1 MQATPS
7 APTAAIYACG
17 MTRRFTSSICS
28 ISCTEFDS
36 KGQSVCA
43 ETRSAPQWHAGRVG
57 CHSHR
62 VAGRGICRKA
72 QTHGARSVRICPP
85 DWGAVRI
92 TTRPHPSTPCE
103 CNRGRTGRISID
115 RINMLSTSNVAI
127 QFGAKPLFEQVTVKF
142 SDGNRYGL
150 IGANGSGKST
160 LMKLLGGDLEPSA
173 GDVMLQAG
181 MRLGKLNQNQF
192 GYEDERVLDVV
203 MRGHTELWAAM
214 KERDRIYADP
224 NATDDDYMKAAELE
238 GVFAEYGGYDA
249 EARAGSIL
257 TDAGIHESRHIG
269 PMREVPPGLKLRVL
283 LAQALFSRPDVLL
296 LDEPTNNLDINS
308 IRWLE
313 SALNNYDA
321 TMVIISHDRHFL
333 NQVCT
338 HVADLDFQQLKIYP
352 GNYDDFMLASV
363 QARARVEAANAK
375 AKDRISDLQ
384 EFVRRFSANASK
396 ARQATS
402 RKKQLEKIKIEE
414 IRPSS
419 RQNPYIRFEQG
430 KKLYRSA
437 VSVEKLCFSYPGSDE
452 RVLGNV
458 TFNVEGGERV
468 AIIGPNGAGKTTL
481 MRCLAGELR
490 PTAGRIVWVENAQPG
505 YMPQD
510 PQAEFD
516 DKTDLFSWM
525 SQYTGKAD
533 DDQIV
538 RATLGRLLFSGEE
551 TKKSVKVL
559 SGGEKGR
566 MIYGKLML
574 TKPNVLLMDEPTN
587 HMDME
592 TIESLQIGLEHYPG
606 TLVFVSH
613 DREFVGGLATRILEM
628 RPGGKIVDFRGTYD
642 EYLKSQ
648 GVEV

>member
-1 MQATPS
+1 
-7 APTAAIYACG
+7 
-17 MTRRFTSSICS
+17 
-28 ISCTEFDS
+28 
-36 KGQSVCA
+36 
-43 ETRSAPQWHAGRVG
+43 
-57 CHSHR
+57 
-62 VAGRGICRKA
+62 
-72 QTHGARSVRICPP
+72 
-85 DWGAVRI
+85 
-92 TTRPHPSTPCE
+92 
-103 CNRGRTGRISID
+103 
-115 RINMLSTSNVAI
+115 MLATSNVAI
-127 QFGAKPLFEQVTVKF
+127 QFGAKPLFELVTVKF

-160 LMKLLGGDLEPSA
+160 LMKVLGRELEPSA

-192 GYEDERVLDVV
+192 AYEDERVLDVV

-214 KERDRIYADP
+214 RERDRIYADP
-224 NATDDDYMKAAELE
+224 NATDADYMKAAELE

-257 TDAGIHESRHIG
+257 TDAGIAEARHNST
-269 PMREVPPGLKLRVL
+269 MREVPPGLKLRVL

-296 LDEPTNNLDINS
+296 LDEPTNNLDIHS

-313 SALNNYDA
+313 RALNNYDA

-338 HVADLDFQQLKIYP
+338 HIADLDFQQLKIYP

-363 QARARVEAANAK
+363 QARQRVEAANAK

-402 RKKQLEKIKIEE
+402 RKRQLEKIKIEE

-419 RQNPYIRFEQG
+419 RQNPYIRFEQA

-437 VSVEKLCFSYPGSDE
+437 VTVEHLSFSYPPAGGVAGGGPANAGDGSVSAGRGPASPDGKVLE
-452 RVLGNV
+452 RVS
-458 TFNVEGGERV
+458 FHIEAGERV
-468 AIIGPNGAGKTTL
+468 AIIGPNGIGKTTL
-481 MRCLAGELR
+481 MRCLAGELT
-490 PTAGRIVWVENAQPG
+490 PSAGRIVWVENAQAG

-510 PQAEFD
+510 PQAEFEPPC
-516 DKTDLFSWM
+516 DLFTWI

-533 DDQIV
+533 DDQLV
-538 RATLGRLLFSGEE
+538 RATLGRLLFSGDE
-551 TKKSVKVL
+551 TKKSVSVL
-559 SGGEKGR
+559 SGGEKVR

-574 TKPNVLLMDEPTN
+574 TRPNVLLMDEPTN

-592 TIESLQIGLEHYPG
+592 TIESLQIGLEHYAG
-606 TLVFVSH
+606 TLIFVSH
-613 DREFVGGLATRILEM
+613 DREFVGGLATRILEIK
-628 RPGGKIVDFRGTYD
+628 PGGSIADFRGSYD
-642 EYLKSQ
+642 EYLAAQ
-648 GVEV
+648 GIEP

>member
-1 MQATPS
+1 MPHAATRHPIQ
-7 APTAAIYACG
+7 TG
-17 MTRRFTSSICS
+17 
-28 ISCTEFDS
+28 
-36 KGQSVCA
+36 SV
-43 ETRSAPQWHAGRVG
+43 GY
-57 CHSHR
+57 
-62 VAGRGICRKA
+62 
-72 QTHGARSVRICPP
+72 
-85 DWGAVRI
+85 
-92 TTRPHPSTPCE
+92 
-103 CNRGRTGRISID
+103 
-115 RINMLSTSNVAI
+115 NVAV

-160 LMKLLGGDLEPSA
+160 LMKVLGGDLEASA
-173 GDVMLQAG
+173 GDVMLQVG

-203 MRGHTELWAAM
+203 MRGHNELWAAM
-214 KERDRIYADP
+214 QERDRIYADP
-224 NATDDDYMKAAELE
+224 KATDADYMKAAELE

-257 TDAGIHESRHIG
+257 ADAGIQESRHNG

-283 LAQALFSRPDVLL
+283 LAQALFSNPDVLL

-313 SALNNYDA
+313 GALNNYNA
-321 TMVIISHDRHFL
+321 TMLIISHDRHFL

-338 HVADLDFQQLKIYP
+338 HIADLDFQQLKIYP

-414 IRPSS
+414 IKPSS

-437 VSVEKLCFSYPGSDE
+437 VTVEKLSFSYPGSTE
-452 RVLGNV
+452 KVLDSV
-458 TFNVEGGERV
+458 SFNVEAGERI
-468 AIIGPNGAGKTTL
+468 AIIGPNGVGKTTL

-490 PTAGRIVWVENAQPG
+490 PNSGRIAWVENAEAG

-510 PQAEFD
+510 PQAEFE
-516 DKTDLFSWM
+516 DKIDLFGWM

-566 MIYGKLML
+566 MIYGKLIL

-592 TIESLQIGLEHYPG
+592 TIESLQIGLEHFAG
-606 TLVFVSH
+606 TLIFVSH

-648 GVEV
+648 GVEI

>member
-1 MQATPS
+1 VAT
-7 APTAAIYACG
+7 TAAFFLKIG
-17 MTRRFTSSICS
+17 
-28 ISCTEFDS
+28 
-36 KGQSVCA
+36 
-43 ETRSAPQWHAGRVG
+43 H
-57 CHSHR
+57 
-62 VAGRGICRKA
+62 
-72 QTHGARSVRICPP
+72 
-85 DWGAVRI
+85 
-92 TTRPHPSTPCE
+92 
-103 CNRGRTGRISID
+103 
-115 RINMLSTSNVAI
+115 MLSTSNVAV

-160 LMKLLGGDLEPSA
+160 LMKVLGGDLEASA
-173 GDVMLQAG
+173 GDVMLQTG

-214 KERDRIYADP
+214 QERDRIYADP
-224 NATDDDYMKAAELE
+224 KATDADYMKAAELE

-257 TDAGIHESRHIG
+257 TDAGIHESRHNG

-283 LAQALFSRPDVLL
+283 LAQALFSNPDVLL

-313 SALNNYDA
+313 GALNNYNA

-338 HVADLDFQQLKIYP
+338 HIADLDFQQLKIYP

-414 IRPSS
+414 IKPSS

-437 VSVEKLCFSYPGSDE
+437 VTVEKLSFSYPGSTE
-452 RVLGNV
+452 KVLDGLS
-458 TFNVEGGERV
+458 FNVEAGERI
-468 AIIGPNGAGKTTL
+468 AIIGPNGVGKTTL

-490 PTAGRIVWVENAQPG
+490 PNSGRIVWVENAEAG

-510 PQAEFD
+510 PQAEFE
-516 DKTDLFSWM
+516 DKIDLFGWM

-566 MIYGKLML
+566 MIYGKLIL

-592 TIESLQIGLEHYPG
+592 TIESLQIGLEHYAG
-606 TLVFVSH
+606 TLIFVSH

-648 GVEV
+648 GVEI

>member
-1 MQATPS
+1 
-7 APTAAIYACG
+7 
-17 MTRRFTSSICS
+17 
-28 ISCTEFDS
+28 
-36 KGQSVCA
+36 
-43 ETRSAPQWHAGRVG
+43 
-57 CHSHR
+57 
-62 VAGRGICRKA
+62 
-72 QTHGARSVRICPP
+72 
-85 DWGAVRI
+85 
-92 TTRPHPSTPCE
+92 
-103 CNRGRTGRISID
+103 
-115 RINMLSTSNVAI
+115 MLATSNVAI

-160 LMKLLGGDLEPSA
+160 LMKVLGGDLEPSA

-203 MRGHTELWAAM
+203 MQGHVELWRAM
-214 KERDRIYADP
+214 QQRDLIYAD
-224 NATDDDYMKAAELE
+224 AHASDDDYMKAAELE
-238 GVFAEYGGYDA
+238 GTIAEYGGYDA
-249 EARAGSIL
+249 EPRAASIL
-257 TDAGIHESRHIG
+257 IDAGIDESRHNG

-313 SALNNYDA
+313 RALNSYDA

-363 QARARVEAANAK
+363 QARQRVEAANAK
-375 AKDRISDLQ
+375 ARDRISDLQ

-402 RKKQLEKIKIEE
+402 RKRQLEKIKIEE

-437 VSVEKLCFSYPGSDE
+437 VTVEKLGFSYPGSATP
-452 RVLGNV
+452 VLKDISI
-458 TFNVEGGERV
+458 NVEAGDRV
-468 AIIGPNGAGKTTL
+468 AIIGPNGVGKTTL

-490 PTAGRIVWVENAQPG
+490 PYAGRISWVENAQPG
-505 YMPQD
+505 YMAQD
-510 PQAEFD
+510 PQAEFEE
-516 DKTDLFSWM
+516 KVDLLTWM
-525 SQYTGKAD
+525 SQWTGKAD
-533 DDQIV
+533 DDQLV
-538 RATLGRLLFSGEE
+538 RATLGRLLFSGDE

-566 MIYGKLML
+566 MIYGKLIL

-592 TIESLQIGLEHYPG
+592 TIESLQIGLEKYAG
-606 TLVFVSH
+606 TLIFVSH
-613 DREFVGGLATRILEM
+613 DREFVAGLATRIIEL
-628 RPGGKIVDFRGTYD
+628 RPGEANTDFKGSYD
-642 EYLKSQ
+642 EYLQLQ
-648 GVEV
+648 GLEE